1 MERKLTEEE
10 EEFGKRCIWAYLGI
24 RPKEG
29 ESLIEHARRSL
40 KCLEG
45 EEEEK

>member
-29 ESLIEHARRSL
+29 ESFMEYARRSL
-40 KCLEG
+40 NCPEEEG
-45 EEEEK
+45 ER